1 MQPSPASSTPHPRV
15 LRLTREFYAKPPLAT
30 GRVASGTRIPRVPHH
45 TPLLDLGCGVQLAPD
60 PDRPAAW
67 HYLPRSLARA
77 GSPGCARP
85 DRPQPTH
92 APDRSRPAPEPDHL
106 PGIAGRSVDADH
118 AGAHPVRGAATA
130 GPDPAGHEVL
140 LGAACPIGRRA
151 GAAVL
156 LPGGGHDL
164 VVAPGAGAVRR
175 QILSPRLALHD
186 ARGDDPTSGNA
197 ARPGGIAAGAP
208 GLLWLLLLLLL
219 LLLLGGLLGGRAL
232 GGLLGC
238 LLGLD
243 LRDLSLELP

>member
-151 GAAVL
+151 GA
-156 LPGGGHDL
+156 
-164 VVAPGAGAVRR
+164 VRR

-219 LLLLGGLLGGRAL
+219 LLLGGLLGGRAL